1 MTDTIFKAEKGV
13 LQTANTKALKIGLIG
28 GSGVDDPDILA
39 DRAETTVTTPFGP
52 PSGPLVTGSIDG
64 VDCVLLARHGPKH
77 RIMPSNVNFRAN
89 IYALK
94 EAGCSH
100 LLVCTACGSLREEM
114 KPGELVALTSFIDRT
129 TKRVS
134 TFYDGSEETLP
145 GVCHIP
151 MADPFCVES
160 TRLLTETLKEL
171 SIPHHLKANMI
182 SIEGPRFSSKAE
194 SHMFRQWGADLINM
208 TSSPEVALANE
219 AGLPYA
225 AIAMVTDYD
234 CWREGEE
241 HVSVDAVMAVM
252 GKNKQQFVDMIK
264 GAIPK
269 FKAYGMDKWTPVL
282 EAAQQKANSSVML
295 FD

>member
-1 MTDTIFKAEKGV
+1 MSHTNFPSSN
-13 LQTANTKALKIGLIG
+13 LPLLG

-39 DRAETTVTTPFGP
+39 NRAEVTVTTPFGA
-52 PSGPLVTGSIDG
+52 PSGPLVTGTIDG
-64 VDCVLLARHGPKH
+64 VDCVLIARHGPRH

-89 IYALK
+89 VYALK

-114 KPGELVALTSFIDRT
+114 KPGELVAITGFIDRT
-129 TKRVS
+129 TKRAQ
-134 TFYDGSEETLP
+134 TFYDGSEAALP

-160 TRLLTETLKEL
+160 TRLMTESLKEL
-171 SIPHHLKANMI
+171 NIPHHLSANMI

-208 TSSPEVALANE
+208 TTSPEVAIANE

-252 GKNKQQFVDMIK
+252 GKNKQQFVDMLK
-264 GAIPK
+264 AAIPK
-269 FKAYGMDKWTPVL
+269 FKAYGMEKWAPVL
-282 EAAQQKANSSVML
+282 EAAQTKANSSVMC
-295 FD
+295 F